1 MVFLAGFVR
10 GGILVISI
18 SRLFCLFTF
27 LFGMASYS
35 SFASVKKILPP
46 PSGKD
51 FDEAV
56 QFLGWINDLKNP
68 KGMLR
73 QNIYASL
80 KQPDTFRYKI
90 SNSRLN

>member
-1 MVFLAGFVR
+1 MIPSHMVFLAGFVR

-80 KQPDTFRYKI
+80 KQPDTFR
-90 SNSRLN
+90 